1 MNTLQENRDMKELIN
16 NIMPSLIGALF
27 LIGFL
32 LVMGAVSTE
41 TLSITEMVSYG
52 VAGLLAML
60 LSVVF
65 AKSEYAEDLD

>member
-1 MNTLQENRDMKELIN
+1 MKELMN
-16 NIMPSLIGALF
+16 NIMPVLIGALF
-27 LIGFL
+27 LIGVL

-52 VAGLLAML
+52 AAGLLAML
-60 LSVVF
+60 LSVVL

>member
-1 MNTLQENRDMKELIN
+1 MNTLQENRDMKELMN
-16 NIMPSLIGALF
+16 NIMPVLIGALF

-52 VAGLLAML
+52 AAGLLAML
-60 LSVVF
+60 LSVVL

>member
-1 MNTLQENRDMKELIN
+1 MNDLVNS
-16 NIMPSLIGALF
+16 IMPTLIGALF

-41 TLSITEMVSYG
+41 TLSISEMMSYG
-52 VAGLLAML
+52 GAGLLAML
-60 LSVVF
+60 LSVVL

>member
-1 MNTLQENRDMKELIN
+1 MNTLQENRDMKELMN
-16 NIMPSLIGALF
+16 NIMPVLIGALF
-27 LIGFL
+27 LIGVL

-52 VAGLLAML
+52 AAGLLAML
-60 LSVVF
+60 LSVVL